1 MAVVIRLLT
10 LLPLVLLWAC
20 SPRFIAPGSAATG
33 EPRLAANSFV
43 SFDGTELP
51 LRTWLPARP
60 IRAVCIALHGF
71 NDYSNFIAGMADY
84 LRGEGIAVYAYDQRG
99 FGAAPHR
106 GMWSG
111 RQALCNDLATIT
123 ALVRKRHPGTPL
135 YLLGDSMGGAVVLA
149 AAGAARS
156 LPADGFILVAP
167 AVWSRSTMP
176 FYQRWA
182 LWLAAHTMPWLHV
195 TGKSLDIKASD
206 NIAMLKELGRDPL
219 VIKESRIDTV
229 YGLVNLMDAA
239 QQAATRFNG
248 RVLFLYGKKDEIIPP
263 AAMSALFRKRLRTHF
278 SQPQRLIV
286 YENGYHMLLRDL
298 QAPVVWQ
305 DILFWLRRPSG
316 PFPSVRDRS
325 AVEIVREDD
334 LANILPP

>member
-1 MAVVIRLLT
+1 MTFKIALLF
-10 LLPLVLLWAC
+10 LLPVVLLPAC
-20 SPRFIAPGSAATG
+20 SPRFITPGTATG
-33 EPRLAANSFV
+33 APHLAGNTFV

-51 LRTWLPARP
+51 LRVWLPDMP
-60 IRAVCIALHGF
+60 LQAVCIALHGF
-71 NDYSNFIAGMADY
+71 NDYSNFIAGAVGY
-84 LRGEGIAVYAYDQRG
+84 LNGQGIGVYAYDQRG

-106 GMWSG
+106 GMWAG
-111 RQALCNDLATIT
+111 RQALCSDLEIIT
-123 ALVRKRHPGTPL
+123 TLVRKRHPGTPL

-149 AAGAARS
+149 AAGTTRS
-156 LPADGFILVAP
+156 PPADGFILVAP

-195 TGKSLDIKASD
+195 SGKSLDIKASD

-219 VIKESRIDTV
+219 VIKKSRVDTI

-239 QQAATRFNG
+239 QQSADRFNG

-263 AAMSALFRKRLRTHF
+263 PAMSALFRKRLRNHF

-298 QAPVVWQ
+298 QAKVVWQ
-305 DILFWLRRPSG
+305 DILFWLRRTSG

-325 AVEIVREDD
+325 AVEIFREDD
-334 LANILPP
+334 LTNIQPR